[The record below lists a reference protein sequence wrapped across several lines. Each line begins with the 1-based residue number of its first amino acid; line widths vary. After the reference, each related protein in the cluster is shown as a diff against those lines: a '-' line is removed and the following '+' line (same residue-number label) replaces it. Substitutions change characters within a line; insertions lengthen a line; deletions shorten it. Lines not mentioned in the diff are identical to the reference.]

1 MHPVLDNVPRELTF
15 SIVLLVVFFIM
26 LFVYGFHGLLKFGR
40 SVNYL
45 MAVILAVLAVL
56 LCVSLVISAFEYIAD
71 DHMSAQQKETARRGM
86 LMTAVGAVVL
96 GLIAFLRYNY
106 AQLYAALNVT
116 LPNRSRRRRRGRK

>member
-56 LCVSLVISAFEYIAD
+56 LCVSLVISAFEYVSD

-96 GLIAFLRYNY
+96 GLVAFLRYNY
-106 AQLYAALNVT
+106 SQLYAALNVT